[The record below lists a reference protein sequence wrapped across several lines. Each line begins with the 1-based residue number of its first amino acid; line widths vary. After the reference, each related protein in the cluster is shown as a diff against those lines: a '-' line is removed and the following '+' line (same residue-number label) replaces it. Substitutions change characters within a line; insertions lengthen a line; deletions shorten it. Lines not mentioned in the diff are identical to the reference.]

1 MSGPSEGVAY
11 FKEQLPASAI
21 FVAISLSASEGSH
34 QQGDEETDGAQP
46 RIDDIEKAHG
56 EVCGGDDPQIVAPF
70 FLFRFHNE
78 RVSIFNF
85 FFYSVHDA
93 RRAGFDAEAATYTCR
108 LIDDGIA
115 SLVDADGLTWAN
127 LGADTASHTSV
138 YFILG
143 YILTHIV
150 HFV

>member
-1 MSGPSEGVAY
+1 M
-11 FKEQLPASAI
+11 
-21 FVAISLSASEGSH
+21 
-34 QQGDEETDGAQP
+34 
-46 RIDDIEKAHG
+46 
-56 EVCGGDDPQIVAPF
+56 
-70 FLFRFHNE
+70 
-78 RVSIFNF
+78 
-85 FFYSVHDA
+85 HDA

-115 SLVDADGLTWAN
+115 SFVDADGLTWAN
-127 LGADTASHTSV
+127 LGANTAGHASV